1 MWKSAAVSGPTAPS
15 TGTVRT
21 AVENSHHRL
30 RDIDPWSSKD
40 QSSMAFDYKAVYYV
54 I

>member
-1 MWKSAAVSGPTAPS
+1 MLKSAAGSGVTPPS

-30 RDIDPWSSKD
+30 SYIDPWSSKD